1 MSPTPLAFRKK
12 LNLISLALALVALI
26 PAAAEAQAIRVT
38 DDIGK
43 TFTFDAPPRRIISL
57 APNIT
62 EILFALGLDDR
73 IIGVT
78 RYCDFPAAAAA
89 KMKIGG
95 LLDPNIEKIQS
106 LSPDL
111 VIAFRGNPL
120 SALRKLEEL
129 RLPVFTLDIGAGLAA
144 VAPTITKIGAVTGK
158 VPQADRLLAG
168 LAAKL
173 GEIDAAL
180 APVRSYPRIFLSL
193 QGLGLWTF
201 GRDSYF
207 TDLLARAKAVSVT
220 GAIPKSWLEYG
231 RESLIQDDPDAII
244 ILAPSE
250 ADFRNAVDWY
260 RTRGALNNLRAV
272 RENRFLFLDQNA
284 ASRFGPR
291 LYDTLADLARL
302 LHPELFPIGR

>member
-1 MSPTPLAFRKK
+1 MGLKARAFPRRG
-12 LNLISLALALVALI
+12 NVFRFALALIALA

-38 DDIGK
+38 DDLGK
-43 TFTFDAPPRRIISL
+43 LFAFSAPPRRIISL

-62 EILFALGLDDR
+62 EILFALGLDDQ

-78 RYCDFPAAAAA
+78 RYCDFPPSAEA
-89 KMKIGG
+89 KTKIGG

-106 LSPDL
+106 LAPDL

-129 RLPVFTLDIGAGLAA
+129 RLPVFTLDIGAGLEA
-144 VAPTITKIGAVTGK
+144 VPPTIAKIGAVTGR
-158 VPQADRLLAG
+158 VPEADQLLAG
-168 LAAKL
+168 LAEKL
-173 GEIDAAL
+173 GRIDAAL
-180 APVRSYPRIFLSL
+180 APVRSYPRVFLSL

-207 TDLLARAKAVSVT
+207 TDLLTRAKAASVT
-220 GAIPKSWLEYG
+220 AAIPKSWLEYG
-231 RESLIQDDPDAII
+231 RESLIEADPDAII
-244 ILAPSE
+244 ILAKSE
-250 ADFRNAVDWY
+250 ADFRNAADWY
-260 RTRGALNNLRAV
+260 RAQAGLNNLRAV

-291 LYDTLADLARL
+291 LYDTVADLARL
-302 LHPELFPIGR
+302 LHPERFPAR